1 MIYRNLGKTGFRV
14 SEIGLG
20 GEYLEGKDYA
30 TVEQVVHA
38 AMDGGVN
45 ILDCF
50 MSNPEIRSNLGRALE
65 GRRGNIFIQGHF
77 RSVWKDN
84 QYGRTLDIGEVKAH
98 FEDLLRRFRTDYMDI
113 GMIHMIDN
121 ESDYNAIFNGEILE
135 YAQSLK
141 QKGVI
146 RTLGISSHNPVL
158 ALRAVRTGIID
169 VLLFSINP
177 AYDVLDENAPRPRK
191 MDNGLFDNWLLDGGI
206 NRVREELY
214 RECEKSG
221 VGITVMKC
229 LGAGALLS
237 EKTSP
242 FCRALTSHQCMR
254 YALDRPAVASVLI
267 GMQNLE
273 NVKDCLA
280 YETASSVETDYS
292 DIFASA
298 PKFSMSGRCM
308 YCNHCLPCSAHIN
321 IAQVNKDLDLAVAAG
336 SVSPSLREHYA
347 ALDHKASECIQC
359 GRCEKSCP
367 FDVPII
373 ERMNQARN
381 LFER

>member
-1 MIYRNLGKTGFRV
+1 MIYRNLGKTGLQV
-14 SEIGLG
+14 SEVGLG
-20 GEYLEGKDYA
+20 GEYLEGKDYQ
-30 TVEQVVHA
+30 TVEQVVNA

-50 MSNPEIRSNLGRALE
+50 MSNPEVRSDLGRALE
-65 GRRGNIFIQGHF
+65 GKRDKMIIQGHF
-77 RSVWKDN
+77 RSIWKDQ

-98 FEDLLRRFRTDYMDI
+98 FEDLLTRFRTDYMDI

-121 ESDYNAIFNGEILE
+121 ESDYNAVFDGPILE

-146 RTLGISSHNPVL
+146 RLLGMSSHNPVL
-158 ALRAVRTGIID
+158 ALRAVRTGLVD

-177 AYDVLDENAPRPRK
+177 AYDVMNENAPRPRK
-191 MDNGLFDNWLLDGGI
+191 LDNNLFDDIPLDGGI
-206 NRVREELY
+206 NHVREELY
-214 RECEKSG
+214 RECEKKG

-242 FCRALTSHQCMR
+242 FCRAMTSHQCMR

-267 GMQNLE
+267 GMQSLND
-273 NVKDCLA
+273 VRDCLA
-280 YETASSVETDYS
+280 YEEASPEDTDYS
-292 DIFASA
+292 FIFASA

-308 YCNHCLPCSAHIN
+308 YCNHCLPCTSHIN
-321 IAQVNKDLDLAVAAG
+321 IAQVNKYLDLAVAAG
-336 SVSPSLREHYA
+336 EASPTLREHYA
-347 ALDHKASECIQC
+347 ALDHKASECVEC
-359 GRCEKSCP
+359 GRCEPSCP
-367 FDVPII
+367 FGVQII
-373 ERMNQARN
+373 ERMRQARD
-381 LFER
+381 LFE

>member
-1 MIYRNLGKTGFRV
+1 MIDRNLGKTGIQV
-14 SEIGLG
+14 SEVGLG
-20 GEYLEGKDYA
+20 GEYLEGKDYG

-65 GRRGNIFIQGHF
+65 GRRDRMIIQGHF

-84 QYGRTLDIGEVKAH
+84 QYGRTLEIGEVKAH
-98 FEDLLRRFRTDYMDI
+98 FEDLLRHFRTDYMDI

-121 ESDYNAIFNGEILE
+121 ESDYSAVFNGEILE
-135 YAQSLK
+135 YAQEMK
-141 QKGVI
+141 RKGVI
-146 RTLGISSHNPVL
+146 RCLGLSSHNPVL
-158 ALRAVRTGIID
+158 ALRAVRTGLID

-177 AYDVLDENAPRPRK
+177 AYDVMDENAPRPKK
-191 MDNGLFDNWLLDGGI
+191 MDNGLFNDWGLDGGI

-214 RECEKSG
+214 RECEKAG

-242 FCRALTSHQCMR
+242 FCRGMTAHQCMR

-267 GMQNLE
+267 GMQSLE

-280 YETASSVETDYS
+280 YEEASPAETDYS
-292 DIFASA
+292 DIFATA

-308 YCNHCLPCSAHIN
+308 YCNHCLPCAAHIN
-321 IAQVNKDLDLAVAAG
+321 IAQVNKYLDLAAAAG
-336 SVSPSLREHYA
+336 NVTPSLREHYA
-347 ALDHKASECIQC
+347 ALEHKASECIQC

-367 FDVPII
+367 FDVRIM
-373 ERMNQARN
+373 ERMKQART
-381 LFER
+381 LFE